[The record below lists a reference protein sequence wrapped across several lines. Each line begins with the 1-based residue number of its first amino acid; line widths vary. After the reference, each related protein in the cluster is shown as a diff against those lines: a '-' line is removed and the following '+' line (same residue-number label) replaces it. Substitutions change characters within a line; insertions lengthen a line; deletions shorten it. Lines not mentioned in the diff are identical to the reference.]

1 MCGIV
6 GAVGEKK
13 LRTYLIEGLRTL
25 EYRGYDSA
33 GTAFLTQGQ
42 VSQFRLPGRIE
53 DLNQLVPQTIEGM
66 VGIGHTR
73 WATHGEPNIQNAH
86 PHASMHQVFTL
97 VHNGVIDNYR
107 ILKKRLEKHGYTF
120 QSDTDTEIIVNLL
133 EMHYLESKD
142 VLKALNQTMHE
153 LEGSYALAILFHQ
166 DDEKVYFAKMHSPM
180 IIGRGEKRYYLA
192 SDYLPM
198 LPYAKDFYI
207 VLDHQY
213 GYITSDEAVIKNLN
227 PSEEK
232 PIQFV
237 KTDVKLDDI
246 QLNGYPHY
254 MLKEIE
260 ESPQV
265 IQRLKDNY
273 FDGNHFTFDAVL
285 LEKIKQADHII
296 FLACGTSYHAAMV
309 GRRYFE
315 TIGKT
320 SRVYIASEFAYY
332 PEIRGEKP
340 IFIFISQSGETADLI
355 RCLKLLQT
363 RGSTIIT
370 MTNTKGSALD
380 RGADFTLLLYAGMEI
395 AVASTKAYIAQ
406 VTLLALL
413 RAALVGNNEVITDL
427 LEVMEGMHTLIREKD
442 AVYDLAK
449 TIQDDKHAF
458 FIGRGFDYESAL
470 EASLKLKE
478 ITYIHSEALPG
489 GELKHGPIA
498 LIQKGM
504 PVIAL
509 ISDPLTAPALR
520 SNIEEVNARGAKN
533 IVIASAT
540 LSKPGDA
547 IITPNCK
554 VYLSPLLKIIPM
566 QYLSYYVALL
576 LQRDIDKPRN
586 LAKSVT
592 VE

>member
-33 GTAFLTQGQ
+33 GTAFLTEGK
-42 VSQFRLPGRIE
+42 VSQFRIPGRIE
-53 DLNQLVPQTIEGM
+53 DLNKLVPEAMQGL

-73 WATHGEPNIQNAH
+73 WATHGEPNTQNAH
-86 PHASMHQVFTL
+86 PHVSMHQVFTL

-107 ILKKRLEKHGYTF
+107 TLKKRLQNHGYTF
-120 QSDTDTEIIVNLL
+120 QSETDTEIIVNLL
-133 EMHYLESKD
+133 EYHYTNTND
-142 VLKALNQTMHE
+142 VLSALKLTMTE
-153 LEGSYALAILFHQ
+153 LEGSYALAILFHA
-166 DDEKVYFAKMHSPM
+166 DDSKVYFAKMHSPM
-180 IIGRGEKRYYLA
+180 IIGRGEKRYFLA

-207 VLDHQY
+207 LLDNQY
-213 GYITSDEAVIKNLN
+213 GYIAANEAIIKSIDPN
-227 PSEEK
+227 EDQ
-232 PIQFV
+232 PIKFV
-237 KTDVKLDDI
+237 KTEVTLADI
-246 QLNGYPHY
+246 QLGNYPHF

-260 ESPQV
+260 ESPHV
-265 IQRLKDNY
+265 IQRIKDNY
-273 FDGNHFTFDAVL
+273 FDGNHFTFDRVL
-285 LEKIKQADHII
+285 LEKMKEADHII
-296 FLACGTSYHAAMV
+296 FLACGTSYHAALV

-340 IFIFISQSGETADLI
+340 VFIFISQSGETADLI
-355 RCLKLLQT
+355 RCLKLLQA

-380 RGADFTLLLYAGMEI
+380 RGADFTLLLYAGIEI

-406 VTLLALL
+406 VTLLAMF
-413 RAALVGNNEVITDL
+413 RAALVGNNEIITDL
-427 LEVMEGMHTLIREKD
+427 IEVIEGMKTLIHEKD
-442 AVYDLAK
+442 SVYELAK
-449 TIQDDKHAF
+449 SIKDDKNAF
-458 FIGRGFDYESAL
+458 FIGRGLDYESAL

-498 LIQKGM
+498 LIQKGV

-520 SNIEEVNARGAKN
+520 SNLEEVNARGAKN
-533 IVIASAT
+533 IVIASKT

-554 VYLSPLLKIIPM
+554 VYLSPLLKIIPL

>member
-53 DLNQLVPQTIEGM
+53 ELNQLVPQTIEGM

-153 LEGSYALAILFHQ
+153 LQGSYALAILFHQ

-213 GYITSDEAVIKNLN
+213 GFIASDQAMIKSLD

-413 RAALVGNNEVITDL
+413 RSALVGNNDIITDL
-427 LEVMEGMHTLIREKD
+427 LEVIEGMHTLIQEKD

-520 SNIEEVNARGAKN
+520 SNLEEVNARGAKN